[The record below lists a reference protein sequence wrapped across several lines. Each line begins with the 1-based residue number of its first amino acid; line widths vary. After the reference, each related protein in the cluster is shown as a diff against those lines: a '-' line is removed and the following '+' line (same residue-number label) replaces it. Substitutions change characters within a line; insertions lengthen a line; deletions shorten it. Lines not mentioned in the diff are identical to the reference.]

1 MCSYFHIYMIMSLWW
16 MPGTLLGQSEMQIEV
31 VIV

>member
-1 MCSYFHIYMIMSLWW
+1 

-31 VIV
+31 VIEVPGIEKIEILE